1 LNFEL
6 ISMSQTLYRKYRPQY
21 FKDVIGQNH
30 IKITLEN
37 EIVSGQ
43 LAHAYLFTGPRG
55 IGKTSLARI
64 VAKTLNCQNRKETEA
79 EPCNQCTSCQAI
91 NIGNALDLIEI
102 DAATHTQVDK
112 VRENII
118 ENINFPPHGKYKVF
132 IIDEVHMMST
142 AAFNAL
148 LKTLEEPPAF
158 VVFILCT
165 TEAYKLPETIIS
177 RCQRFD
183 FKKVPAE
190 QIVSKMKRIINEEK
204 LNIDSEVLS
213 AIALR
218 SGGFIRDAESL
229 LAQVAAILGGE
240 KKQITMD
247 DVGAI
252 IPRSN
257 FQALSDLAEC
267 LINNDAKGCL
277 EIINQLVLDGV
288 DLEQFNADLVDYW
301 RKMMLAKMNLKNVDE
316 TIGGLP
322 EDVLNKLLSQTE
334 KISLEKIALLMEK
347 FINLN
352 KSIKEAEISQLP
364 LEIAVVSWIE
374 ENGSIKKYPASEEIK
389 KTPVAEAPKKKILEN
404 EKKVWLENPAKTDLA
419 EIKKRWG
426 EIIRES
432 QKLNHSLPLVLKACY
447 PVSFDNG
454 ILILG
459 SEFELHIQKIKD
471 HACVSQL
478 EELLANIFQG
488 KIMVKAQ
495 VINHEIA
502 EKLKQE
508 ITPNEPIG
516 TEEKTAEEI
525 AKSFGGKVIE

>member
-1 LNFEL
+1 
-6 ISMSQTLYRKYRPQY
+6 MSQTLYRKYRPQY
-21 FKDVIGQNH
+21 FKDLIGQNH

-64 VAKTLNCQNRKETEA
+64 MAKTLNCLNRKETEA
-79 EPCNQCTSCQAI
+79 EPCNQCSSCQAI
-91 NIGNALDLIEI
+91 NMGNALDLIEI

-190 QIVSKMKRIINEEK
+190 QIVAKMKRIISEEK
-204 LNIDSEVLS
+204 LNIDTEVLA

-229 LAQVAAILGGE
+229 LGQVAAILGGE
-240 KKQITMD
+240 KKQITMG

-257 FQALSDLAEC
+257 FQSLADLAEC
-267 LINNDAKGCL
+267 LINSDAKGAL
-277 EIINQLVLDGV
+277 ETINQLVLDGA
-288 DLEQFNADLVDYW
+288 DLEQFNADFVDYW

-316 TIGGLP
+316 TINGLP
-322 EDVLNKLLSQTE
+322 ENIINILLKQTE

-374 ENGSIKKYPASEEIK
+374 ENGIEKKYVSSGEKKETLPREIIKKETPE
-389 KTPVAEAPKKKILEN
+389 KTPEKEIL
-404 EKKVWLENPAKTDLA
+404 NPATTDLV
-419 EIKKRWG
+419 EIKKRWL
-426 EIIRES
+426 EVIRES
-432 QKLNHSLPLVLKACY
+432 QKLNHSLPLILKACY
-447 PVSFDNG
+447 PTSFDKG
-454 ILILG
+454 VLTLG
-459 SEFELHIQKIKD
+459 SAFELHVQKIKEN
-471 HACVSQL
+471 ACVNRL
-478 EELLANIFQG
+478 EELLANLFQG
-488 KIMVKAQ
+488 KIVIKAQ
-495 VINHEIA
+495 VIDQETV

-508 ITPNEPIG
+508 FAPSEPVA

-525 AKSFGGKVIE
+525 AESFGGKVIE